1 MTCPIR
7 IDDDTVKG
15 DSNMSAQRR
24 IKVAVIFG
32 GRSVEHDV
40 SIVTGHQ
47 IMNAFP
53 VEQYEIVPVYISRD
67 GRWFTGDALAKLD
80 SFKDDGVL
88 RRDGVRACLLS
99 PDTRHHGLIVD
110 PLAGR
115 LRKSEVKRIDVAFPA
130 LHGTHGEDGSVQ
142 GLFELAD
149 IPYVGCAT
157 LGSALTNDKVMTK
170 QVLRQAGIPV
180 LDDHWVTRD
189 QWLDDPDAVLDDL
202 LKRFE
207 FPLFIKPATLGS
219 SIGIGRADSETLLRA
234 SIDIAANFDRRI
246 LIEPAVTDGIEINC
260 SVIGFGDGCEAS
272 TLEQPVS
279 WDEFL
284 SYEDKYLRGGEGM
297 KSAERLVPAP
307 ISPGFTA
314 RVKQTSIAAFKAVDG
329 RGIARIDYLARP
341 EANALY
347 LNEIN
352 TMPGS
357 LAFYLWREDG
367 YKSSDLVQKLVQL
380 ARDAHAEKRRN
391 IYDYETNLVDVAS
404 QRGIKGR
411 KTVK

>member
-1 MTCPIR
+1 
-7 IDDDTVKG
+7 
-15 DSNMSAQRR
+15 MSAQRR
-24 IKVAVIFG
+24 ITVAVIFG

-53 VEQYEIVPVYISRD
+53 GEQYEIVPVYISRD

-88 RRDGVRACLLS
+88 RRDGIRACLLS

-307 ISPGFTA
+307 ISPGFTE
-314 RVKQTSIAAFKAVDG
+314 RIKQTSIDAFKAVDG

>member
-1 MTCPIR
+1 
-7 IDDDTVKG
+7 
-15 DSNMSAQRR
+15 MSSRR
-24 IKVAVIFG
+24 RTMVAVIFG

-53 VEQYEIVPVYISRD
+53 TERYEVVPVYISRD
-67 GRWFTGDALAKLD
+67 GRWFTGEALAKLD
-80 SFKDDGVL
+80 SFKDENL
-88 RRDGVRACLLS
+88 LSRDDIRACLLS

-115 LRKSEVKRIDVAFPA
+115 FRKSDVRRIDVAFPA
-130 LHGTHGEDGSVQ
+130 LHGSHGEDGSVQ

-149 IPYVGCAT
+149 IPYVGYAT
-157 LGSALTNDKVMTK
+157 LGSALTNDKIITK
-170 QVLRQAGIPV
+170 QILRQARIPV

-189 QWLDDPDAVLDDL
+189 QWLDDPDIVVDIL
-202 LKRFE
+202 LERFA

-219 SIGIGRADSETLLRA
+219 SIGIGRADSETMLRA

-246 LIEPAVTDGIEINC
+246 LIEPALTDGIEINC
-260 SVIGFGDGCEAS
+260 SVIGYGDEVEAS
-272 TLEQPVS
+272 TLEQPMS

-307 ISPGFTA
+307 ISPEFTE
-314 RVKQTSIAAFKAVDG
+314 RIKQTSIAAFKAVDG

-341 EANALY
+341 EASALY

-367 YKSSDLVQKLVQL
+367 YTSADLVQKLAQL
-380 ARDAHAEKRRN
+380 ALDAHAEKRRN
-391 IYDYETNLVDVAS
+391 IYEYETNLIDVAS
-404 QRGIKGR
+404 QRG
-411 KTVK
+411 VKRSKSAK

>member
-1 MTCPIR
+1 
-7 IDDDTVKG
+7 
-15 DSNMSAQRR
+15 MSSRR
-24 IKVAVIFG
+24 RRTVAVIFG

-53 VEQYEIVPVYISRD
+53 AERYEVVPVYISCD
-67 GRWFTGDALAKLD
+67 GRWFTGEALTVLD
-80 SFKDDGVL
+80 SFKDDDIL
-88 RRDGVRACLLS
+88 HRDSVRACLLS
-99 PDTRHHGLIVD
+99 PDTRYHGLILD

-115 LRKSEVKRIDVAFPA
+115 FSKSEVKRIDVAFPA
-130 LHGTHGEDGSVQ
+130 LHGSHGEDGSIQ

-157 LGSALTNDKVMTK
+157 LGSALTNDKIMTK
-170 QVLRQAGIPV
+170 TVLRQAGIPV
-180 LDDHWVTRD
+180 LDDFWLSRD
-189 QWLDDPDAVLDDL
+189 LWLDRPDGVLEAL
-202 LKRFE
+202 LARFE
-207 FPLFIKPATLGS
+207 LPLFVKPATLGS
-219 SIGIGRADSETLLRA
+219 SIGIGRADTEALLRA

-260 SVIGFGDGCEAS
+260 SVMGFGEHYEAS

-307 ISPGFTA
+307 ISAELTA
-314 RVKQTSIAAFKAVDG
+314 RIKETSIAAFKAVDG
-329 RGIARIDYLARP
+329 RGIARIDYLVRP
-341 EANALY
+341 ERNELF

-357 LAFYLWREDG
+357 LAFYLWHEDG
-367 YKSSDLVQKLVQL
+367 YTSADLVQKLVQF

-391 IYDYETNLVDVAS
+391 TYDYKTNLVDVAS
-404 QRGIKGR
+404 QRGVKGG
-411 KTVK
+411 KDAK